1 MLLKCSIWKST
12 WKSCTSVAILTQC
25 GISLILNALG
35 NCVHDDYQSVLYL
48 SIIVTLFFQEVLE
61 GQGGALFPAARVV
74 PTNGELFWLVD
85 DPAAASLTIQVE
97 RLNSGAKL

>member
-1 MLLKCSIWKST
+1 M
-12 WKSCTSVAILTQC
+12 
-25 GISLILNALG
+25 
-35 NCVHDDYQSVLYL
+35 
-48 SIIVTLFFQEVLE
+48 LE

-97 RLNSGAKL
+97 RLSSGAKL

>member
-1 MLLKCSIWKST
+1 M
-12 WKSCTSVAILTQC
+12 
-25 GISLILNALG
+25 
-35 NCVHDDYQSVLYL
+35 
-48 SIIVTLFFQEVLE
+48 LE
-61 GQGGALFPAARVV
+61 GKGDAIFPAARVL